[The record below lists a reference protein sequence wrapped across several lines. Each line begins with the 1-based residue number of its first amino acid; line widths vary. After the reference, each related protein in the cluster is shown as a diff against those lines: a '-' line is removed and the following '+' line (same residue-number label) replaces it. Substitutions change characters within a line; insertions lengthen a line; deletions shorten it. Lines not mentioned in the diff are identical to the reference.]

1 MGGKKRD
8 EVFDVHDDV
17 SEMGE
22 NRPTGDNAEVFSQPL
37 GFIPRFPAPP
47 KYIKVKS
54 QNRRRRNFDRVFL
67 AQVLLG
73 EQKRSKDTKPSDAQ
87 IVSID
92 EVPAVPDSQNAVS
105 TGHAIWAMEFSKDG
119 KYLAAAGQD
128 KKLRVWGVISS
139 PEERDSEERMPEN
152 GFSPGSDEVKLNAP
166 VFKTK
171 LIREYDGHTSS
182 ILDLS
187 WSKNN
192 FLLSSSMD
200 KTVRLYHV
208 SRTECLCAFKHN
220 DFVTSIQFHPK
231 DDRFFLAG
239 SLDSKLR
246 LWSIPDKTV
255 AYWAQ
260 VPDMITAVAFTPD
273 GKTALAGCLNGMCI
287 LYDTEGLRAHSQIHV
302 RSARGRNAKGSKITG
317 IDTIAI
323 PRDNAPPDVKL
334 LITSNDSRV
343 RMYNLKDKNLEIKFR
358 GNENSCSQIHATFSD
373 DGQYVICGSEDRKVY
388 IWPTGPV
395 EKGDPEKRPV
405 EVFEAASAIVT
416 TALLAPTRTKK
427 LLAHS
432 GDPVYDICN
441 PPPVTLRSRSDS
453 FVSSKP
459 PTEGSGDK
467 AGTPPVDPLTAIPS
481 TKVESDR
488 RTLETPAYI
497 ARHAHGGGHVIVTA
511 DYTGQIKVFRHD
523 CAYQKRRQ
531 ETWDDNKGFSKK
543 MLGRSGSVTTRTSG
557 TSSLNTHR
565 QSLNLSQKNPSADRI
580 INWRNSVSETPPP
593 QPASVNGT
601 GNVNRAGSLSE
612 VNLQKTVQERAR
624 SSSPR
629 KSFAHRFSIRHGS
642 STLGNN
648 NSNNEKNNDKNDARK
663 PSSTPNT
670 TPAKVSPS
678 NQQQSNTNPA
688 SPPPEIAVSS
698 PTSPNYASPENPY
711 GNPHRSPNNATN
723 NETDVTRLTTIT
735 NPDGTT
741 YNPVGHDPNDP
752 LLLLGSQSFMY
763 WNVNENLG
771 HMINQ
776 QPRTP
781 GPDMLGPG
789 SGGGSGSA
797 GGGARRNPLS
807 RQGSYVS
814 QLSSELPPSED
825 EAREAA
831 ERAGGDNISPGRSAA
846 ASDNGATGDQLKVQ
860 KRRPAGSTTSIDPK
874 SKEGSTAG
882 GDDDLKCSRCGN
894 ETFKMGGDGLER
906 GLRCR
911 RCGTPV

>member
-8 EVFDVHDDV
+8 EVFDAPDDV

-22 NRPTGDNAEVFSQPL
+22 NRPTGDNAELFSQPL

-54 QNRRRRNFDRVFL
+54 QNRRRRSFDRVFL

-92 EVPAVPDSQNAVS
+92 EIPAVPDNQNAAP

-128 KKLRVWGVISS
+128 KKLRVWAVISS

-152 GFSPGSDEVKLNAP
+152 GFTPGSDGVKLNAP

-171 LIREYDGHTSS
+171 LVREYDGHTSS

-208 SRTECLCAFKHN
+208 SRVECLCAFKHN

-287 LYDTEGLRAHSQIHV
+287 LYDTEGLRPHSQIHV
-302 RSARGRNAKGSKITG
+302 KSARGRNAKGSKITG

-323 PRDNAPPDVKL
+323 PRDNAPPDIKL

-416 TALLAPTRTKK
+416 TALLAPTRTKR

-453 FVSSKP
+453 FMSSKP
-459 PTEGSGDK
+459 PTEGTGHSGDK
-467 AGTPPVDPLTAIPS
+467 GAIASVDPMTVTPPEKSEPQSRP
-481 TKVESDR
+481 
-488 RTLETPAYI
+488 LETPAYL
-497 ARHAHGGGHVIVTA
+497 ARHTHGGGHVIVTA

-531 ETWDDNKGFSKK
+531 ETWDNNSGFSKK

-557 TSSLNTHR
+557 TSSLNNHR

-580 INWRNSVSETPPP
+580 INWRNSVSETPSAPP
-593 QPASVNGT
+593 TAVNGT
-601 GNVNRAGSLSE
+601 GSVNRGGSLSE
-612 VNLQKTVQERAR
+612 VNLRKSVSERAR
-624 SSSPR
+624 SSSPK
-629 KSFAHRFSIRHGS
+629 KSLAQRFSIRHGS
-642 STLGNN
+642 SALGSSNN
-648 NSNNEKNNDKNDARK
+648 KSDSNNEKNDARK

-670 TPAKVSPS
+670 TPGAALTSP
-678 NQQQSNTNPA
+678 QQHVNTSTA

-711 GNPHRSPNNATN
+711 ANPHRSPPRANNDANSNSPSSVINNSHPTN
-723 NETDVTRLTTIT
+723 IT
-735 NPDGTT
+735 NADGTT

-752 LLLLGSQSFMY
+752 LFLLGSQSFMY

-771 HMINQ
+771 HMVDQ

-781 GPDMLGPG
+781 GPDLLGPN
-789 SGGGSGSA
+789 SGGSVGT
-797 GGGARRNPLS
+797 GGARRNPLS
-807 RQGSYVS
+807 RQGSYVG
-814 QLSSELPPSED
+814 QLSSERLLSED
-825 EAREAA
+825 EGGVSA
-831 ERAGGDNISPGRSAA
+831 ERGGG
-846 ASDNGATGDQLKVQ
+846 SDNGGAGDHLEAQ
-860 KRRPAGSTTSIDPK
+860 KRRPAGSNTSVDPK
-874 SKEGSTAG
+874 DKEGSTAG